1 MVDRLRMA
9 YGDTVAVDGLD
20 LTVERGTITAVL
32 GPSETVPVEDGK
44 LLLGTWQTI
53 LLVELDGPRAERS
66 VAVQVI
72 GV

>member
-1 MVDRLRMA
+1 MMLA
-9 YGDTVAVDGLD
+9 PIAAIAPEIAAPTSLA
-20 LTVERGTITAVL
+20 AVL

-53 LLVELDGPRAERS
+53 LLVELDGPRAERR